1 MTAAVVADRRADV
14 FGNAVDAL
22 QQILDALRLE
32 LGVLLQRRVEIGHV
46 RVVVLAVVNLH
57 RLLVDVRFERIG
69 WIRERG
75 ERVSH
80 RTSS

>member
-1 MTAAVVADRRADV
+1 M
-14 FGNAVDAL
+14 FVD
-22 QQILDALRLE
+22 
-32 LGVLLQRRVEIGHV
+32 RRVEIGYV
-46 RVVVLAVVNLH
+46 GLVVLPVVNLH
-57 RLLVDVRFERIG
+57 RLLVDVGFERIG